1 LLVDW
6 STFQGN
12 AAHTG
17 FVDAA
22 FDYTQFVKIWSWSR
36 PAGDPEPIGGINSVA
51 TGAGKV
57 FVTKDVYFGQA
68 SLYALDEA
76 DGTVSWTYDL
86 GPMASEGPP
95 AFADGGV
102 YVPSTDSA
110 ENCVVWSLD
119 ATLGTYRFKMP
130 SSCQWSNFF
139 APTVLADSV
148 VFTSEAGVVYRF
160 SSADGTQKW
169 AAPAGAYDQTTPA
182 IDANLVY
189 QYGSAGTG
197 PALHVFDRSTGA
209 SVASIVDPF
218 TTGSSGY
225 SMFSAPMLGTMG
237 EVISFSGTGFSGRAA
252 SSSEQYESRSLV
264 SYDVASKTIAWRS
277 AYGYLT
283 HPAIANGVVYAARN
297 APPTLDALSE
307 TDGHVLWSWSPPA
320 ADTAFHRNIVVTQN
334 LVFVSTDANVYAID
348 LSTHQQVWSY
358 AKPGMLAI
366 SASSTLY
373 VVTGATLSDG
383 TVDAIRLK

>member
-22 FDYTQFVKIWSWSR
+22 FDPAQFVKIWSWSR

-102 YVPSTDSA
+102 YVPSTDPV
-110 ENCVVWSLD
+110 ENCVVWAVD
-119 ATLGTYRFKMP
+119 ASGMYRFKMP

-139 APTVLADSV
+139 APSVLGDSV
-148 VFTSEAGVVYRF
+148 AFTSQTGAVYKF
-160 SSADGTQKW
+160 SSADGTPRW
-169 AAPAGAYDQTTPA
+169 SAPAGAYDQTTPA

-189 QYGSAGTG
+189 QYGSGSTG
-197 PALHVFDRSTGA
+197 PGLQVFDRSTGA
-209 SVASIVDPF
+209 SVASITDPF
-218 TTGSSGY
+218 VTGFSGY
-225 SMFSAPMLGTMG
+225 SMFSAPMLGAMG

-252 SSSEQYESRSLV
+252 SSSEQYQSRNLV
-264 SYDVASKTIAWRS
+264 SYNVASKTIAWHS
-277 AYGYLT
+277 AHAYLT
-283 HPAIANGVVYAARN
+283 HPAIANGVIYAARN
-297 APPTLDALSE
+297 APPALDALSE
-307 TDGHVLWSWSPPA
+307 ADGHVLWSWSPPA
-320 ADTAFHRNIVVTQN
+320 ADTEFHRNIVVTRN
-334 LVFVSTDANVYAID
+334 LVFASTDASVYAID
-348 LSTHQQVWSY
+348 LSTQQQVWHY
-358 AKPGMLAI
+358 GKPGMLAI
-366 SASSTLY
+366 SANSTLCI
-373 VVTGATLSDG
+373 VTGATLSDG
-383 TVDAIRLK
+383 TVDAIKLK